1 MLNKMTDSKKNERLN
16 SIIESRLVEMSNS
29 IKVPKK
35 LLIRKGRSIY
45 GEKFY
50 YTDSTCFK
58 NRFRFSYYIERY
70 SKNVIINIVEYE
82 YEANEFYFEGTKAF
96 DEFINTISLLLIQL
110 KKINERNIVFSVR
123 INDGKDIF
131 DDDIG
136 IHLSFFKYRND
147 CVDMCKSLISD
158 SDIVV
163 YNSQIMWYVN
173 IEITIT
179 YLLILLYLLG

>member
-173 IEITIT
+173 IEVTIT
-179 YLLILLYLLG
+179 YHLILLYLLG